1 MTQNRWLSWLS
12 PLLLLLLW
20 EGAVQLGVLNRIFV
34 PPPSEV
40 VVALVDGLIDG
51 SLVADVVVSSE
62 RIALGFLLGA
72 IPATLLG
79 IWSGLNRT
87 VYYLVRPLA
96 TMLYPVPKIALLP
109 LVIVVLGIG
118 EISKIAT
125 VAISVFLMV
134 VIHTIGGVMQ
144 VDRRYFEVGRL
155 YGANQWTLFR
165 TVALPASL
173 PAIVEGWKLA
183 MGFALTLIVGVEFVG
198 ASNGIGYRIWQ
209 SYELYAIAD
218 MFAAVCLIAALGWVL
233 TVGLDELERLL
244 VPWRHTIK
252 ESRMPL
258 VQKWWDAIRPW
269 SYTAAIVPVLLGAAV
284 AAHEVTI
291 NWLLLALA
299 LVGSIAIQ
307 GGTNLMNDYYDYKK
321 GTDTPAVKGTGGALL
336 RGDMTP
342 EQIFRAGIIAFAL
355 GSAIGLYLVYAT
367 GPFIFWLGLCSVA
380 VGYFYTAGPFAL
392 AYVGLGELAVFIFMG
407 PVMVLGSYYLQ
418 QPVIALPVI
427 WAALPVSF
435 VVAAILHANNLR
447 DIDTDIINHK
457 RTLATMLGRSGARI
471 EFYVLVGGAFVSL
484 LVLIALGLAPWPTLI
499 SFAMAPL
506 AWRLMRTAATE
517 VAAEKLHPVLRGSA
531 VLHMRFGLLYVIG
544 WVIALWV

>member
-62 RIALGFLLGA
+62 RIALGFVIGA
-72 IPATLLG
+72 APATLLG

-173 PAIVEGWKLA
+173 PAIIEGWKLA

-291 NWLLLALA
+291 NWLLLVLA

-355 GSAIGLYLVYAT
+355 GSVIGLYLVYTT

-471 EFYVLVGGAFVSL
+471 EFYVLVGGAFVSV

-517 VAAEKLHPVLRGSA
+517 VTAEKLHPVLRGSA
-531 VLHMRFGLLYVIG
+531 VLHMRFGMLYVIG

>member
-20 EGAVQLGVLNRIFV
+20 EGAVQLGILNRIFV

-40 VVALVDGLIDG
+40 LVALVDGLIDG

-62 RIALGFLLGA
+62 RIALGFLIGA
-72 IPATLLG
+72 VPATLLG

-173 PAIVEGWKLA
+173 PAIIEGWKLA

-218 MFAAVCLIAALGWVL
+218 MFAAVSLIAVLGWVL

-269 SYTAAIVPVLLGAAV
+269 SYTAAVVPVLLGAAV
-284 AAHEVTI
+284 AAHEVTL
-291 NWLLLALA
+291 NWLLLVLA
-299 LVGSIAIQ
+299 LVASTAIQ

-447 DIDTDIINHK
+447 DIDTDIVNHK

-471 EFYVLVGGAFVSL
+471 EFYVLVGGAFVSV

>member
-62 RIALGFLLGA
+62 RIALGFIIGA
-72 IPATLLG
+72 APATLLG

-144 VDRRYFEVGRL
+144 VDRRFFEVGRL

-173 PAIVEGWKLA
+173 PAIIEGWKLA

-284 AAHEVTI
+284 AAHEVTL

-355 GSAIGLYLVYAT
+355 GSAIGLYLVYTT

-471 EFYVLVGGAFVSL
+471 EFYVLVGGAFVSV

-517 VAAEKLHPVLRGSA
+517 VTAEKLHPVLRGSA
-531 VLHMRFGLLYVIG
+531 VLHMRFGMLYVIG

>member
-118 EISKIAT
+118 EISKIVT

-155 YGANQWTLFR
+155 YGANQRTLFR

-173 PAIVEGWKLA
+173 PAIIEGWKLA

-355 GSAIGLYLVYAT
+355 GSAIGLYLVYTT

-447 DIDTDIINHK
+447 DIDTDIVNHK

-471 EFYVLVGGAFVSL
+471 EFYVLVGGAFVSVL
-484 LVLIALGLAPWPTLI
+484 LLIALGLAPWPTLI

-531 VLHMRFGLLYVIG
+531 VLHMRFGMLYVIG